1 MTAARRHSAGA
12 YASMDGPRR
21 PAGATR
27 ARRVVGRGTG
37 SGRGGTAGRGTKG
50 QNSRSGGG
58 VRPGFE
64 GGQMPLYRRVARR
77 GFSNKR
83 FRVEY
88 QVLNVAALA
97 GFEDGAVV
105 TAQALAECGLIKS
118 AGAAVKLLG
127 DGAVDRRLDVQVT
140 RVSESA
146 RRKIEDAGGS
156 VTLVAAPATELAAG
170 SAPAG
175 AGPVE

>member
-1 MTAARRHSAGA
+1 
-12 YASMDGPRR
+12 MDGPRR
-21 PAGATR
+21 PSGATR
-27 ARRVVGRGTG
+27 GRRVVGRGPG

-83 FRVEY
+83 FRVDY

-105 TAQALAECGLIKS
+105 SAQSLAARGLIKS
-118 AGAAVKLLG
+118 AEMEVKLLG
-127 DGAVDRRLDVQVT
+127 VGAVDRKLDVQVA

-146 RRKIEDAGGS
+146 RRKIEEAGGR
-156 VTLVAAPATELAAG
+156 VTLVAAATGAA
-170 SAPAG
+170 APSG
-175 AGPVE
+175 AGTAE